1 MGLLELQ
8 VVLTVKNLLANVG
21 DVRDTSLIPGTGRS
35 PEGGQGKPLQY
46 SCLENPINRGAWR
59 ATMGS
64 QRVGHSEATEHAY
77 THTDWKK
84 LKNEKNSTYKA
95 KWLPANP
102 YKGDPFKRKLLLFL
116 GSEL

>member
-59 ATMGS
+59 ATVHRVTKSGTSLKGRSTVDFLILSCSPLSSQHLVTDIHMNMSSIKPETGEEGS
-64 QRVGHSEATEHAY
+64 
-77 THTDWKK
+77 
-84 LKNEKNSTYKA
+84 L
-95 KWLPANP
+95 
-102 YKGDPFKRKLLLFL
+102 
-116 GSEL
+116 